1 MAGDSERGRE
11 SVDEAMAGTPRAD
24 FLPRSVRRSAGQDR
38 ALQIG
43 HGSTCSQPSTLLA
56 MLRLLDVRPGH
67 RVLDVGSGSGWST
80 AILARLVGPEGWVLG
95 VELEQELVERS
106 GKALEGMPTAQVRVA
121 APGSLGS
128 PEDGPFDRIL
138 VSAGTNQ
145 VPQELVDQLTPDGA
159 LVLPLAGRLVR
170 VTRDGHETA
179 PGHYQFVPLR

>member
-1 MAGDSERGRE
+1 
-11 SVDEAMAGTPRAD
+11 MAGTPRAD
-24 FLPRSVRRSAGQDR
+24 FLPRSVRRSAGADR

-43 HGSTCSQPSTLLA
+43 HGSTCSQPSTLAA

-80 AILARLVGPEGWVLG
+80 AILARLVGDSGWVLG
-95 VELEQELVERS
+95 VELEEPLVERS
-106 GKALEGMPTAQVRVA
+106 SKALERMPTVQVRVA
-121 APGSLGS
+121 TPGSLGA

-138 VSAGTNQ
+138 VSAGTGQ

-170 VTRDGHETA
+170 VTPNGRETA